1 MKGEFSSCA
10 QETINNTKWN
20 IIKGKAVSE
29 KDQDLVDTTEAHKS
43 MAWFELD
50 ESAEFGK
57 NDVAK
62 RKKANNKSNSKS
74 EVLHNF
80 VQRSEVSTFATKE
93 SKAKIPNN
101 IEGSNDISVF
111 TQVTQGTQRVYEIR
125 IVKIETQIDK
135 FKADIKSHLKES
147 ETQRQI
153 QADIQTQKNQE
164 NINQL

>member
-57 NDVAK
+57 NDPFDIW
-62 RKKANNKSNSKS
+62 S
-74 EVLHNF
+74 E
-80 VQRSEVSTFATKE
+80 
-93 SKAKIPNN
+93 IP
-101 IEGSNDISVF
+101 
-111 TQVTQGTQRVYEIR
+111 T
-125 IVKIETQIDK
+125 
-135 FKADIKSHLKES
+135 
-147 ETQRQI
+147 
-153 QADIQTQKNQE
+153 
-164 NINQL
+164 

>member
-1 MKGEFSSCA
+1 M
-10 QETINNTKWN
+10 T
-20 IIKGKAVSE
+20 
-29 KDQDLVDTTEAHKS
+29 
-43 MAWFELD
+43 WFEPNEL
-50 ESAEFGK
+50 AEFGE
-57 NDVAK
+57 NDMAK
-62 RKKANNKSNSKS
+62 RNTMNSESDSKS

-125 IVKIETQIDK
+125 IVKIKTQIDK
-135 FKADIKSHLKES
+135 FKGDIKSHLKES